1 MTVPTGTLVRG
12 SLVGER
18 EDLEDTIYRVAQED
32 RPFTSMIGKARVKSV
47 LH

>member
-12 SLVGER
+12 SFVGER

-32 RPFTSMIGKARVKSV
+32 RPITNAIGKVKVKSV

>member
-1 MTVPTGTLVRG
+1 MAAPTNTLVR
-12 SLVGER
+12 SSYVGER

-32 RPFTSMIGKARVKSV
+32 RPFTTMIGKTAVKSV